1 MTELQPW
8 VWCLPF
14 FGTRCICHCTICGH
28 CRHGSACRYNCPC
41 F

>member
-14 FGTRCICHCTICGH
+14 FGTQCT
-28 CRHGSACRYNCPC
+28 YKQ
-41 F
+41 